1 MAEKFVALYR
11 VSTDKQGNS
20 GLGLESQQHVV
31 RKHVESVSGE
41 IVHEFT
47 EVISGRKTIRPQ
59 LEAAIALCQAYN
71 ATLICPLSYKLGH
84 KVGLSYGGSGS
95 CVGLI
100 MQPAFDVASGV
111 VGLSVS

>member
-1 MAEKFVALYR
+1 MDTKVILIMAEKLVALYR

-41 IVHEFT
+41 IVHEFI

-59 LEAAIALCQAYN
+59 LEAATCGDSAAQTPFCLLYTSPSPRDRTRSRMPSSA
-71 ATLICPLSYKLGH
+71 
-84 KVGLSYGGSGS
+84 
-95 CVGLI
+95 
-100 MQPAFDVASGV
+100 
-111 VGLSVS
+111 

>member
-47 EVISGRKTIRPQ
+47 EVMSG
-59 LEAAIALCQAYN
+59 
-71 ATLICPLSYKLGH
+71 G
-84 KVGLSYGGSGS
+84 
-95 CVGLI
+95 
-100 MQPAFDVASGV
+100 
-111 VGLSVS
+111 

>member
-1 MAEKFVALYR
+1 MAEKLVALYR

-41 IVHEFT
+41 IVHEFI

-59 LEAAIALCQAYN
+59 LEAATCGDSAAQ
-71 ATLICPLSYKLGH
+71 TPLTEGQ
-84 KVGLSYGGSGS
+84 VGSWG
-95 CVGLI
+95 
-100 MQPAFDVASGV
+100 
-111 VGLSVS
+111 